1 VNETAILIV
10 DDTAANI
17 RLLQAVLSP
26 EGYRVVA
33 ADSGP
38 SALALAEETT
48 FDLVLLDIMMPEM
61 DGFEVCRRM
70 RAMPQLEAVPIVMIT
85 SAGNQEK
92 VRALEVGADDFVAK
106 PFDRAELLA
115 RVRSLLRMHGY
126 RQTVVQ
132 QAKELASWNAT
143 LTQRVD
149 SQIEEIERLA
159 RLRRFL
165 SPQLAD
171 LIVSSGDDASLRS
184 HRREI
189 AVLFCDLR
197 GFTAFAE
204 SSEPEEVMAVLGQ
217 FHDVLGELIAE
228 FEATVGYF
236 AGDGLMVF
244 FNDPVPCPEPAF
256 RAVCM
261 ATQLRA
267 SMQPLLGG
275 WKRRGHDLGI
285 GIGITHGYATLGE
298 IGFEGRSEYAA
309 IGNVVTLASRLCDEA
324 VDGQILVSTSAFAAV
339 EARVQAEPL
348 PDMRLKGIAR
358 TVAVHNILGVC
369 ELREEGDASRPDGLT
384 AREVEILKLV
394 AEGLSS
400 KEIGERLVL
409 SVRTVERH
417 ITNVYDKIGA
427 HSRAQAT
434 AYAIG
439 HGITRAES

>member
-1 VNETAILIV
+1 
-10 DDTAANI
+10 
-17 RLLQAVLSP
+17 
-26 EGYRVVA
+26 
-33 ADSGP
+33 
-38 SALALAEETT
+38 
-48 FDLVLLDIMMPEM
+48 LLDIMMPEM

-339 EARVQAEPL
+339 EARVEAEPL